1 MKLHSLPIVAG
12 ALVLAGF
19 GMLLEATAPKKS
31 GGDAYVREVQQF
43 HRQRDNS
50 LKNNWATLA
59 GLFWLKEGSN
69 TLGADDKD
77 TVVLPKGTAAAQ
89 AGIIERQGDKVTLK
103 LNPGVSAAI
112 AGKPVTAPV
121 ALHADITGS
130 PTVIEMAGRL
140 KLWTIQRG
148 QRIGIRLQDL
158 KSPAAVGYKPGMWYA
173 IDPKWKITAQW
184 VPNTTG
190 RKVIVPDVIGDAVET
205 PIAGE
210 SRFTVNGKQLSM
222 VAMDDVPGTVE
233 FVFADPTNKKETYH
247 AGRFLDTAKPSGAG
261 SIVLDFNEAYNP
273 PCSVTPYATCPLPPK
288 ENRLAA
294 PITAGQKYS
303 GH

>member
-1 MKLHSLPIVAG
+1 MRLRSLPIVAG
-12 ALVLAGF
+12 ALVIAGF
-19 GMLLEATAPKKS
+19 GMLLEATAPKKT
-31 GGDAYVREVQQF
+31 GGNAYIREIEQF
-43 HRQRDNS
+43 HQQRDKS

-59 GLFWLKEGSN
+59 GLFWLKEGPN
-69 TLGADDKD
+69 TIGTDEKS
-77 TVVLPKGTAAAQ
+77 TVVLPKGTAAVQ
-89 AGIIERQGDKVTLK
+89 AGTIARQGNKITLK
-103 LNPGVSAAI
+103 LDPGASATI
-112 AGKPVTAPV
+112 AGKPITGPVT
-121 ALHADITGS
+121 LQADATGS
-130 PTVIEMAGRL
+130 PTVVEMAGRL
-140 KLWTIQRG
+140 KMWVIQRE

-158 KSPAAVGYKPGMWYA
+158 KSPASVGYKPGVWYA

-184 VPNTTG
+184 VPNTNG

-210 SRFTVNGKQLSM
+210 ARFTVNGKQLSM
-222 VAMDDVPGTVE
+222 VAMDDAPGTVE
-233 FVFADPTNKKETYH
+233 FVFADPTNHKATYH

-261 SIVLDFNEAYNP
+261 TIVLDFNQAYNP